1 MQVVLDGQGLK
12 DVGGVAYRQM
22 GAVGV
27 IGSVTGLLGGG
38 DDVGVELHIVFGQP
52 VGGGLGRSGLQVI
65 EITVHLLIVGEA
77 LTHMVENILG
87 KSLGFRVG

>member
-52 VGGGLGRSGLQVI
+52 VGGGLGRSGFQVI